1 MVDLLCELFE
11 YYNHGQ
17 SVSREDVRQH
27 LSENLSG
34 ENSTSKLLVAHTEK
48 DDVMGFAAIS
58 FFHSLVDPRP
68 QFNKQ
73 CLLKE
78 LYVRNAYRNLDI
90 GAQIMPRVIQVARE
104 AGCAR
109 IDWNV
114 KTHNHSGIRFYKR
127 FGAEH
132 VEDRAS
138 YRIIL
143 LWVFE
148 VPELRHRGQ
157 IGRD

>member
-1 MVDLLCELFE
+1 MLSAGQTDSMVDLLCELFE

-17 SVSREDVRQH
+17 NVSREDVRQH

-34 ENSTSKLLVAHTEK
+34 ENSASKLLVAHTEK
-48 DDVMGFAAIS
+48 DVIGFAAIS

-68 QFNKQ
+68 EHNKQ

-78 LYVRNAYRNLDI
+78 LYVLNAYRNRDI
-90 GAQIMPRVIQVARE
+90 GAQIMERVIQVAGE

-127 FGAEH
+127 FSAER

-138 YRIIL
+138 YRIYL
-143 LWVFE
+143 
-148 VPELRHRGQ
+148 
-157 IGRD
+157 